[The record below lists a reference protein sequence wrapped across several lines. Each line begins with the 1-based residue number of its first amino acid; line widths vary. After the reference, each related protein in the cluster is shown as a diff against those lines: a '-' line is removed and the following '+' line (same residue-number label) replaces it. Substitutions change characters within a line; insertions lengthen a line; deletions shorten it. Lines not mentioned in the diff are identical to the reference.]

1 MRVER
6 AKAMNTVQSE
16 RWRNDF
22 GRAYTD
28 RNSLTPEALDAL
40 YRKNYGVARRELNQ
54 RFLAD
59 LPRSARI
66 LEVGCNEGNQLCA
79 LWEMGFRHLY
89 GIEIQDYA
97 LRKARTRLEAAQLVL
112 ANAFEIPYPDG
123 FFDVVFTSGVL
134 MHIAPTDLPKA
145 LREIHRCAGRFIWGF
160 EYYSPQRM
168 EVRYR
173 GHQSLLWKADYASL
187 YLDLFDDLDAVR
199 VEQIPYLE
207 DANVDS
213 MFLLSRKRAPSML
226 SGRDES

>member
-1 MRVER
+1 MKTAQLEHW
-6 AKAMNTVQSE
+6 QS
-16 RWRNDF
+16 DF

-40 YRKNYGVARRELNQ
+40 YRKNYGIGRRELNQ

-59 LPRSARI
+59 IPRDARI

-79 LWEMGFRHLY
+79 LQEMGFQQLY

-97 LRKARTRLEAAQLVL
+97 LRKARARLENAQLAL
-112 ANAFEIPYPDG
+112 ATAFEIPYPDG
-123 FFDVVFTSGVL
+123 FFDLVFTSGVL
-134 MHIAPTDLPKA
+134 IHIAPADLPRA
-145 LREIHRCAGRFIWGF
+145 LREIHRCAGGSIWGF
-160 EYYSPQRM
+160 EYYSPQPM

-173 GHQSLLWKADYASL
+173 GQQSLLWKADFARL
-187 YLDLFDDLDAVR
+187 YLDLFDDLDRVR

-213 MFLLSRKRAPSML
+213 MFLLARKRDPSTL
-226 SGRDES
+226 SERDAGQA